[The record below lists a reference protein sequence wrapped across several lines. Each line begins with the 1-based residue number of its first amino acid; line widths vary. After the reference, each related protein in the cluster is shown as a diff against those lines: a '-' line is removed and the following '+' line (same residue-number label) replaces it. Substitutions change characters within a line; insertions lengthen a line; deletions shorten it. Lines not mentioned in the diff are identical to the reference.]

1 MAVPFPAGDGIIN
14 IQDLVAVAA
23 ALGETGETPADVNGD
38 GIVNIQDLVAV
49 AAALGET
56 AGGTP

>member
-1 MAVPFPAGDGIIN
+1 MMAVVN

-23 ALGETGETPADVNGD
+23 ALGETGDTPADVNGD
-38 GIVNIQDLVAV
+38 GVVNIQDLVAV

-56 AGGTP
+56 AANAPPTAND